1 MKKRRGINP
10 KIGCRCDGQLK
21 VERICFKERPKGETD
36 FGIAPDEYLRF
47 YDQCLVCQHWFARHD
62 LDISNLYSGEYVE
75 ATYGTNLNTV
85 FDKIINLDPS
95 KSDNANRA
103 LRVHNFSN
111 SWNKSRLKLTN
122 LDIGSGTGVFSY
134 AMKDLGWI
142 CTAIDPDP
150 IACEHIKSRLGIQTI
165 CGDFLS
171 LSLNMIGKFDVISF
185 NKVLE
190 HIENPI
196 EMLSVANELMNQDGL
211 IYIEVPDGDSAF
223 QADPAHEEFF
233 IEHHHAFSLSSL
245 ALMVERS
252 GLKCLEIKRIV
263 DPSGKFT
270 LYCFATNKK

>member
-1 MKKRRGINP
+1 MNFKNQISPTLNCPCGEDNKS
-10 KIGCRCDGQLK
+10 
-21 VERICFKERPKGETD
+21 ERICFTKRPKGETD
-36 FGIAPDEYLRF
+36 FKISDKDYVRY
-47 YDQCLVCQHWFARHD
+47 YDQCLTCNHWFGRHKID
-62 LDISNLYSGEYVE
+62 MSNLYTGSYVA
-75 ATYGTNLNTV
+75 ATYGKTLNGV

-95 KSDNANRA
+95 KSDNAGRA
-103 LRVHNFSN
+103 IRVNDFCN
-111 SWNKSRLKLTN
+111 LWFKSHSQLTN
-122 LDIGSGTGVFSY
+122 LDVGSGTGVFPY
-134 AMKDLGWI
+134 AMKNLGWL

-150 IACEHIKSRLGIQTI
+150 IACEHIKRRLDIQTI

-171 LSLNMIGKFDVISF
+171 LSLKMIGKFDLISF

-196 EMLSVANELMNQDGL
+196 EMLSVANELLNQNGL
-211 IYIEVPDGDSAF
+211 VYIEVPDGDSAF

-245 ALMVERS
+245 ASMVERS

-270 LYCFATNKK
+270 IYCFATNEK